1 MQSPEAP
8 YTTDLIL
15 CREFILGKEALQDKA
30 RRVHWMVARRFE
42 RSSRAIAPAAA
53 APAVKAAAICVVD
66 CGRAGCAERAR
77 REVDRDFRRFCQHG
91 TRAATLGTLGRA
103 PPLPAATERGT
114 GKQPSPCRL
123 TPRTRRGGA
132 ARALDAQDAKGL
144 SVGMALAEEGAAQP
158 EGLEPKGVTA
168 QLSLKPEDKREAVG

>member
-53 APAVKAAAICVVD
+53 APAVKQPPFALWIVAAPDVRNARGARSIEIS
-66 CGRAGCAERAR
+66 AASASTARAR
-77 REVDRDFRRFCQHG
+77 PRLER
-91 TRAATLGTLGRA
+91 LGEHRHFPPRQSEAHA
-103 PPLPAATERGT
+103 P
-114 GKQPSPCRL
+114 Q
-123 TPRTRRGGA
+123 
-132 ARALDAQDAKGL
+132 
-144 SVGMALAEEGAAQP
+144 
-158 EGLEPKGVTA
+158 GV
-168 QLSLKPEDKREAVG
+168 